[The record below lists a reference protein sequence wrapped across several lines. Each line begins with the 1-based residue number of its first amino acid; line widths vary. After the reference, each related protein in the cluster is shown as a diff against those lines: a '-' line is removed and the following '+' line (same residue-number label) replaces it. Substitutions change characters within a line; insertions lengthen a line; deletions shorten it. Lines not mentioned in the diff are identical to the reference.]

1 MHKTKRVAVVLT
13 ALMASACAMRVQ
25 TKPTNTMKPLVE
37 TSLNLEPVQTKRT
50 VQKRSEKK
58 QISKKPQKRNV
69 GEILADLKD
78 NNTRF
83 NAMYELGELDF
94 SSMDEKYLDKVKRDV
109 LDTIKFDSE
118 VLAPGIAVLGK
129 LADPYLVS
137 ELAKYSLNR
146 NDNVRRQVAKAL
158 GNMPTDDSILI
169 LIDLIG
175 DRRPTVERAA
185 IDSLA
190 KIGSS
195 SSRHLVAVVAN
206 GNMDRQYAAVE
217 ALSMIGSDAIPH
229 VAVLLGHPDN
239 KVVYH
244 AVTVLGNIGDKS
256 ATAALHDA
264 LYHSDNNVR
273 GTAANALR
281 KIGDQSSIDALMPI
295 AKNDS
300 SDFVRA
306 AAKYAI
312 DALSQ

>member
-1 MHKTKRVAVVLT
+1 MVPTQKTKRAAVVLT
-13 ALMASACAMRVQ
+13 ALMVSACAMRAQ
-25 TKPTNTMKPLVE
+25 TKAIKPLVE

-50 VQKRSEKK
+50 VEKRPEKK
-58 QISKKPQKRNV
+58 QVSKKPKKRNV

-78 NNTRF
+78 NNKRF
-83 NAMYELGELDF
+83 NALYELGELDF
-94 SSMDEKYLDKVKRDV
+94 DSMDEKHLEKIKVEV
-109 LDTIKFDSE
+109 LYAINFDSE
-118 VLAPGIAVLGK
+118 VLTPGIAVLGK
-129 LADPYLVS
+129 LADPYLVP
-137 ELAKYSLNR
+137 ELAKYSLNKK
-146 NDNVRRQVAKAL
+146 DNVRRQVAKAL
-158 GNMPTDDSILI
+158 GNIPTDDSILI

-190 KIGSS
+190 KIGFSS
-195 SSRHLVAVVAN
+195 SKHLVSVVAN
-206 GNMDRQYAAVE
+206 GNADRQYSAVE
-217 ALSMIGSDAIPH
+217 ALSMIGPDTIPH
-229 VAVLLGHPDN
+229 VEVLLAHPDN

-264 LYHSDNNVR
+264 LSHSDNNVR

-281 KIGDQSSIDALMPI
+281 KIGDRSSIDALMPI

-306 AAKYAI
+306 AAKHAI